1 MKRLLL
7 LLLCAAIVSVAS
19 ADVFSLANNDFSSAT
34 WEYTNSGDSFL
45 LKGFSG
51 PAGSTPIQVWEI
63 TGDVAPDDQ
72 ATHVVIDLYA
82 TGPWDAAY
90 VGTYY
95 ADNAQFT
102 DYQNFRLLMTAAND
116 DTVSFEGQSWVVDD
130 YAAHEFTRAQITI
143 VPEPATMAILGLGGL
158 FVAARRR
165 KA

>member
-1 MKRLLL
+1 M
-7 LLLCAAIVSVAS
+7 CVAIVSVAS
-19 ADVFSLANNDFSSAT
+19 ASTFTLDKGNGIYDFSSAT

-45 LKGFSG
+45 LKGFAASD
-51 PAGSTPIQVWEI
+51 PQLQVWEI
-63 TGDVAPDDQ
+63 TGDVAGNDQ
-72 ATHVVIDLYA
+72 ATNVVIDLYA
-82 TGPWDAAY
+82 AGPWDAAY
-90 VGTYY
+90 VGTYN

-102 DYQNFRLLMTAAND
+102 DYNNFRLMMVAAND

-130 YAAHEFTRAQITI
+130 YAAHEFTRAQITV